1 MRALLKLIERLF
13 LTAGLLA
20 LLWCAYVL
28 TDAYL
33 AQRNAREALDS
44 ERPQANSAAPS
55 TSGSPSTTVPS
66 PAPRAAP
73 RIGAPLAELSI
84 PRVGLSAIVL
94 HGSDEHTLRRGVG
107 HIENTPLPG
116 EAGNVA
122 LAGHRDSF
130 FRPLKNVQVGDD
142 IVLATPEDRVHYR
155 VSSTSVVSS
164 REVSVIAPTKN
175 ATLTLVTCYPFWFI
189 GQAPDRFVVRATRVD
204 DDVAATSGSPTV
216 AAQQI
221 VDEPVPVHPTQPQAR
236 LRTPS
241 APAERT
247 SSRRAPAT
255 IPENDDEIVRA
266 TVESFRV
273 AYNARLARHGDDA
286 GPVTFRSCSVGVASD
301 SASAICHGE
310 PQSASAVASPVW
322 VFELARNGGDWTIR
336 SVGMK

>member
-1 MRALLKLIERLF
+1 MRGLLTLIQRLF
-13 LTAGLLA
+13 LTGGVLA

-33 AQRNAREALDS
+33 AQRSAREAL
-44 ERPQANSAAPS
+44 EMGRAGNHSAAPS
-55 TSGSPSTTVPS
+55 TAPSTDTRPS
-66 PAPRAAP
+66 PARAAP
-73 RIGAPLAELSI
+73 AIGTPLAELSI
-84 PRVGLSAIVL
+84 PRIGLSAVVL
-94 HGSDEHTLRRGVG
+94 HGSDERTLRRGVG
-107 HIENTPLPG
+107 HIEHTALPG
-116 EAGNVA
+116 DAAGNVA

-164 REVSVIAPTKN
+164 YEVSVIAPSKD

-204 DDVAATSGSPTV
+204 DQVVSTAGASAVAT
-216 AAQQI
+216 QRI
-221 VDEPVPVHPTQPQAR
+221 VDEPVVTQPRQ
-236 LRTPS
+236 
-241 APAERT
+241 
-247 SSRRAPAT
+247 SRRASPA
-255 IPENDDEIVRA
+255 NQGDDDERVRA
-266 TVESFRV
+266 TVENFRV
-273 AYNARLARHGDDA
+273 AYNGRLAKHGDTGE

-310 PQSASAVASPVW
+310 PQSASAVSSPVW
-322 VFELARNGGDWTIR
+322 VFELARSGGDWVIR